1 MQENTLKVRENF
13 IKARAQLDAVGYIN
27 LMREK
32 SPDSLSQMMGG
43 VLVINMIEGEKI
55 IREAIDFLNLNGNP
69 VGIHFYIDSL
79 AKAVLDRIKN

>member
-1 MQENTLKVRENF
+1 
-13 IKARAQLDAVGYIN
+13 
-27 LMREK
+27 
-32 SPDSLSQMMGG
+32 MMGG

-69 VGIHFYIDSL
+69 VGLHFYIDSL